1 MDTRGS
7 AGLADAAGAVEE
19 LPAAADDMQ
28 NFLRRQMDAL
38 ATDRVARAFLH
49 LGPTDPALRT
59 MAAYNDWIR
68 LIGSTTNRDEL
79 GGLDEATRYDS
90 PLFAEVR
97 RIGEV
102 IDNGLTGVLFESSLS
117 QIARKYVV
125 L

>member
-1 MDTRGS
+1 
-7 AGLADAAGAVEE
+7 
-19 LPAAADDMQ
+19 
-28 NFLRRQMDAL
+28 
-38 ATDRVARAFLH
+38 
-49 LGPTDPALRT
+49 